1 MKKNKTAELF
11 FVLFILAVMSV
22 GIFILQNGM
31 EKLQNVKQQ
40 SVYIPETRDLY
51 NNYGLKNDQSLSKT
65 RILETQDQVI
75 YTDRIFNINQ
85 ISEDHIS
92 YAADI
97 MKALQKKS
105 GKDAYIMPIPER
117 AVFESGYE
125 NEKEK
130 YNNFTEKL
138 EASFSDSSV
147 VLNPLSEL
155 EKHQYEYIY
164 FRTGNS
170 WTMRGAFYGAQ
181 VILGELGYDK
191 ENLDAYREYVFGTF
205 EGNLLLEAL
214 EKYTTDEIK
223 KDIENMEKEP
233 FYIYMN
239 GSNPNREELTFENK
253 AGQLQ
258 TLKRQM
264 IQFNSSGSNAVIG
277 SDYDYSIVEGKGK
290 GQRKGNL
297 LLIADTRGKMM
308 ISYLSEIF
316 EKVYVSNI
324 YEDVDLIQ
332 NLDEILEK
340 YNIEYIIWAQDVA
353 ETGNRS
359 YMRALNPLLKEGG
372 VSDVGTDS
380 SGN

>member
-1 MKKNKTAELF
+1 MKKNKTVELF
-11 FVLFILAVMSV
+11 LVLLILIVMSA
-22 GIFILQNGM
+22 GILILQNGM
-31 EKLQNVKQQ
+31 KKLQSGKQQ
-40 SVYIPETRDLY
+40 SVYLPEIRDLY

-65 RILETQDQVI
+65 KILETQDQVI

-85 ISEDHIS
+85 ISEDHVS

-97 MKALQKKS
+97 MKKLQKKI

-117 AVFESGYE
+117 ALFESGYE

-130 YNNFTEKL
+130 YSDFTEKL
-138 EASFSDSSV
+138 EASFTDPSV

-155 EKHQYEYIY
+155 EKHQQEYIY
-164 FRTGNS
+164 FRTENN

-205 EGNLLLEAL
+205 SGNLLLETL
-214 EKYTTDEIK
+214 EKDTTDEIK
-223 KDIENMEKEP
+223 KGIENMEKEP
-233 FYIYMN
+233 FYTYLN

-253 AGQLQ
+253 EGQLK

-277 SDYDYSIVEGKGK
+277 SNYKHSVVEGRGK

-308 ISYLSEIF
+308 IPYLSEIF

-324 YEDVDLIQ
+324 YEDADLIQ
-332 NLDEILEK
+332 NMDEIMEK
-340 YNIEYIIWAQDVA
+340 YNIEYVIWAQDVN
-353 ETGNRS
+353 EIGNRS
-359 YMRALNPLLKEGG
+359 YMKALNPLLEGG
-372 VSDVGTDS
+372 GISDVGIDP
-380 SGN
+380 

>member
-11 FVLFILAVMSV
+11 LVLLILIVMSA
-22 GIFILQNGM
+22 GILILQNGM

-40 SVYIPETRDLY
+40 SVYVPETRDLY
-51 NNYGLKNDQSLSKT
+51 NNYGLKIDQSLSKT
-65 RILETQDQVI
+65 KILETQDQVI
-75 YTDRIFNINQ
+75 YRDRIFNINQ

-97 MKALQKKS
+97 MKELQKKS
-105 GKDAYIMPIPER
+105 GKDTYIMPIPER

-130 YNNFTEKL
+130 YSDFIEKL
-138 EASFSDSSV
+138 EASFSDPSV

-164 FRTGNS
+164 FRTENN

-181 VILGELGYDK
+181 VIFRELGYEED
-191 ENLDAYREYVFGTF
+191 NLDAYRKYAFGTF
-205 EGNLLLEAL
+205 EGDLLLAAS
-214 EKYTTDEIK
+214 EKYTSDETK
-223 KDIENMEKEP
+223 KDIKNMEQEP
-233 FYIYMN
+233 FYIYIN
-239 GSNPNREELTFENK
+239 GSNPNFEELTFENK
-253 AGQLQ
+253 EGQMQ
-258 TLKRQM
+258 TLNRHM
-264 IQFNSSGSNAVIG
+264 IQLDTSGSHAVIG
-277 SDYDYSIVEGKGK
+277 SDYEHSIVEGRGK

-308 ISYLSEIF
+308 ISYLSEVF

-324 YEDVDLIQ
+324 YEDADLIQ
-332 NLDEILEK
+332 NLDEVLEK
-340 YNIEYIIWAQDVA
+340 YNIEYVIWAQDVA

-359 YMRALNPLLKEGG
+359 YMKALNPLLKEGG
-372 VSDVGTDS
+372 VSDVGTDP
-380 SGN
+380 

>member
-1 MKKNKTAELF
+1 MKKNKTAELLL
-11 FVLFILAVMSV
+11 VLFILIVMSS
-22 GIFILQNGM
+22 GILILQNGM

-40 SVYIPETRDLY
+40 SVYVPEKRDLY
-51 NNYGLKNDQSLSKT
+51 NNYGLKNDQSLSKIK
-65 RILETQDQVI
+65 ILETQDQVI
-75 YTDRIFNINQ
+75 YTDRIFNINR

-105 GKDAYIMPIPER
+105 GKDTYIMPIPER

-130 YNNFTEKL
+130 YSDFIEKL
-138 EASFSDSSV
+138 EASFSDPSV

-155 EKHQYEYIY
+155 EKHQDEYIY
-164 FRTGNS
+164 FRTEDG

-181 VILGELGYDK
+181 VILGELGYEE
-191 ENLDAYREYVFGTF
+191 ENLDAYRKYVFGNVDGKLISSAAV
-205 EGNLLLEAL
+205 E
-214 EKYTTDEIK
+214 YTTDEIYEK
-223 KDIENMEKEP
+223 IKNIEKDP
-233 FYIYMN
+233 FYIYIN
-239 GSNPNREELTFENK
+239 GSNPNREELTFKNK
-253 AGQLQ
+253 QNQIQ
-258 TLKRQM
+258 TVKRNM
-264 IQFNSSGSNAVIG
+264 IQFNNSGTNAVIAT
-277 SDYDYSIVEGKGK
+277 SYMHSVVEGRGKGK
-290 GQRKGNL
+290 RKGNL

-324 YEDVDLIQ
+324 YGDADLIQ

-340 YNIEYIIWAQDVA
+340 YNIEYVIWAQDVA

-359 YMRALNPLLKEGG
+359 YMKALNPLLKEGG
-372 VSDVGTDS
+372 VSDVGTDP
-380 SGN
+380 

>member
-11 FVLFILAVMSV
+11 LVLLILIVMSA
-22 GIFILQNGM
+22 GILILQNGM
-31 EKLQNVKQQ
+31 EKLQNVKQE
-40 SVYIPETRDLY
+40 SVYVSETRDLY
-51 NNYGLKNDQSLSKT
+51 NDFGLKNDQSLSKT
-65 RILETQDQVI
+65 KILETQEQVI
-75 YTDRIFNINQ
+75 YTDRIFYINQ

-105 GKDAYIMPIPER
+105 GKDIYIMPIPER

-125 NEKEK
+125 KEKEK
-130 YNNFTEKL
+130 YSDFIEKL
-138 EASFSDSSV
+138 EASFSDPSV
-147 VLNPLSEL
+147 VLNPLPEL

-164 FRTGNS
+164 FRTDNN

-181 VILGELGYDK
+181 VILGELGYNK

-205 EGNLLLEAL
+205 EGNILLEAL
-214 EKYTTDEIK
+214 QKYTTDEIK

-233 FYIYMN
+233 FYIYIN
-239 GSNPNREELTFENK
+239 GSNPNREELTLENK
-253 AGQLQ
+253 EGQLQ

-264 IQFNSSGSNAVIG
+264 IQFNSSGSHAVIG
-277 SDYDYSIVEGKGK
+277 PDYEHSVVEGRGK
-290 GQRKGNL
+290 GKGNL
-297 LLIADTRGKMM
+297 LLITDIRGKMM

-324 YEDVDLIQ
+324 YEDADLIQ
-332 NLDEILEK
+332 NLDDILEK
-340 YNIEYIIWAQDVA
+340 YNIEYIVWAQDVA

-359 YMRALNPLLKEGG
+359 YMKALNPLLKEGG
-372 VSDVGTDS
+372 VSDVGTDP
-380 SGN
+380 

>member
-1 MKKNKTAELF
+1 MKKNKTAEL
-11 FVLFILAVMSV
+11 VLVLLILIVMSA
-22 GIFILQNGM
+22 GILILQNGM

-51 NNYGLKNDQSLSKT
+51 NDYGLKNNQSLSKNK
-65 RILETQDQVI
+65 ILETQDQVI

-85 ISEDHIS
+85 ISEDYIS

-97 MKALQKKS
+97 LKALQKKT
-105 GKDAYIMPIPER
+105 GKDTYIMPIPER

-130 YNNFTEKL
+130 YSDFTEKL
-138 EASFSDSSV
+138 KSSFSDPSV

-155 EKHQYEYIY
+155 EQHQDEYIY
-164 FRTGNS
+164 FRTANS

-214 EKYTTDEIK
+214 EKYTTDKIK

-264 IQFNSSGSNAVIG
+264 IQFNSSGSNTVIG
-277 SDYDYSIVEGKGK
+277 SDYDHSIVEGKGK
-290 GQRKGNL
+290 GQIKGNL

-340 YNIEYIIWAQDVA
+340 YNIEYVIWAQDVA

-359 YMRALNPLLKEGG
+359 YMKALNPLLKEGG
-372 VSDVGTDS
+372 VSDVGTDP
-380 SGN
+380 

>member
-11 FVLFILAVMSV
+11 LVLLILIIMSS
-22 GIFILQNGM
+22 GILILQNGM

-40 SVYIPETRDLY
+40 SVYVPETRDLY

-65 RILETQDQVI
+65 KILETQDQVI

-97 MKALQKKS
+97 MKALQEKS
-105 GKDAYIMPIPER
+105 GKDTYIMPIPER

-130 YNNFTEKL
+130 YSDFIEKL
-138 EASFSDSSV
+138 EASFSDPSV

-155 EKHQYEYIY
+155 EKHQDEYIY
-164 FRTGNS
+164 FRTEDS

-181 VILGELGYDK
+181 VILGELGYEE
-191 ENLDAYREYVFGTF
+191 ENLDAYRKYVFGNVDGKLISSTAV
-205 EGNLLLEAL
+205 E
-214 EKYTTDEIK
+214 YTTDEIYEK
-223 KDIENMEKEP
+223 IKNIEKDP
-233 FYIYMN
+233 FYIYIN
-239 GSNPNREELTFENK
+239 GSNPNREELTFKNK
-253 AGQLQ
+253 QNQIQ
-258 TLKRQM
+258 TVKRNM
-264 IQFNSSGSNAVIG
+264 IQFNNSGTNAVIAT
-277 SDYDYSIVEGKGK
+277 SYMHSVVEGRGKGK
-290 GQRKGNL
+290 RKGNL

-324 YEDVDLIQ
+324 YGDADLIQ

-340 YNIEYIIWAQDVA
+340 YNIEYVIWAQDVA

-359 YMRALNPLLKEGG
+359 YMKALNPLLKEGG
-372 VSDVGTDS
+372 VSDVGTDP
-380 SGN
+380 

>member
-11 FVLFILAVMSV
+11 LVLLILIVMSA
-22 GIFILQNGM
+22 GILILQNGM

-40 SVYIPETRDLY
+40 SVYVPETRDLY
-51 NNYGLKNDQSLSKT
+51 NNYGLKNDQSLSKNK
-65 RILETQDQVI
+65 ILETQDQVI

-85 ISEDHIS
+85 ISEDQIS

-97 MKALQKKS
+97 MKALQEKS
-105 GKDAYIMPIPER
+105 GKDTYIMPIPER
-117 AVFESGYE
+117 AVFENGYE

-130 YNNFTEKL
+130 YSDFTEKL
-138 EASFSDSSV
+138 ESSFSDPSV

-164 FRTGNS
+164 FRTENN

-181 VILGELGYDK
+181 VIFEELGYEE
-191 ENLDAYREYVFGTF
+191 ENLDAYRQYVFG
-205 EGNLLLEAL
+205 NADRKLISSAAS
-214 EKYTTDEIK
+214 KYTTDEIYEK
-223 KDIENMEKEP
+223 IKNIEKEP
-233 FYIYMN
+233 FYIYIN
-239 GSNPNREELTFENK
+239 GSNPNREELTFKNK
-253 AGQLQ
+253 QGQLQ

-264 IQFNSSGSNAVIG
+264 IQFNSSGSHAVIG
-277 SDYDYSIVEGKGK
+277 SDYEHSVVEGRGK

-308 ISYLSEIF
+308 ISYLSEVF

-324 YEDVDLIQ
+324 YGDADLIQ

-340 YNIEYIIWAQDVA
+340 YNIEYVIWAQDVA

-359 YMRALNPLLKEGG
+359 YMKALNPLLKEGG
-372 VSDVGTDS
+372 VSDVGTDP
-380 SGN
+380 

>member
-11 FVLFILAVMSV
+11 LVLLILIVISA
-22 GIFILQNGM
+22 GILILQNGI

-40 SVYIPETRDLY
+40 SVYVPEIRDLY

-65 RILETQDQVI
+65 KILETQDQVI

-97 MKALQKKS
+97 MKELQKKS
-105 GKDAYIMPIPER
+105 GKDTYIMPIPER

-125 NEKEK
+125 NEKEN
-130 YNNFTEKL
+130 YSDFIEKL

-164 FRTGNS
+164 FRTENN

-181 VILGELGYDK
+181 VIFRELGYEED
-191 ENLDAYREYVFGTF
+191 NLDAYRKYAFGTF
-205 EGNLLLEAL
+205 EGDLLLAAS
-214 EKYTTDEIK
+214 EKYTSDETK
-223 KDIENMEKEP
+223 KDIKNMEQEP
-233 FYIYMN
+233 FYIYIN
-239 GSNPNREELTFENK
+239 GSNPNFEELTFENK
-253 AGQLQ
+253 EGQMQ
-258 TLKRQM
+258 TLNRHM
-264 IQFNSSGSNAVIG
+264 IQLDTSGSHAVIG
-277 SDYDYSIVEGKGK
+277 SDYEHSIVEGRGK

-324 YEDVDLIQ
+324 YEDADLIQ
-332 NLDEILEK
+332 NLDEVLEK
-340 YNIEYIIWAQDVA
+340 YNIEYVIWAQDVT

-359 YMRALNPLLKEGG
+359 YMKALNPLLKEGG
-372 VSDVGTDS
+372 MSDVGTDP
-380 SGN
+380 

>member
-11 FVLFILAVMSV
+11 FVLLILAVMSV

-40 SVYIPETRDLY
+40 SVYVPETRDLY
-51 NNYGLKNDQSLSKT
+51 NNYGLKNDQSFSKT

-97 MKALQKKS
+97 LKALQEKS

-138 EASFSDSSV
+138 EASFTDPSV

-155 EKHQYEYIY
+155 EKHQSEYLY
-164 FRTGNS
+164 FRTENS

-181 VILGELGYDK
+181 VIFGELGYDK

-214 EKYTTDEIK
+214 KKYTTDEIK
-223 KDIENMEKEP
+223 RDIGNMEQEP
-233 FYIYMN
+233 FYIYIN
-239 GSNPNREELTFENK
+239 GSSLNREELTLENK
-253 AGQLQ
+253 EGQLK

-264 IQFNSSGSNAVIG
+264 IQFNSSGSRAVIG
-277 SDYDYSIVEGKGK
+277 SDYAHSIVEGRGK

-324 YEDVDLIQ
+324 YEDADLIQ

-340 YNIEYIIWAQDVA
+340 YNIEYIVWAQDVT
-353 ETGNRS
+353 ETGNIS

-372 VSDVGTDS
+372 MSDVGTDP
-380 SGN
+380 

>member
-11 FVLFILAVMSV
+11 FVLLILIVMSA
-22 GIFILQNGM
+22 GILILQNGM
-31 EKLQNVKQQ
+31 EKLQSARQQ
-40 SVYIPETRDLY
+40 SVYVSEARDLY
-51 NNYGLKNDQSLSKT
+51 NNYGLKNDRSLSKT
-65 RILETQDQVI
+65 KILETQNQVI

-92 YAADI
+92 YASDI

-105 GKDAYIMPIPER
+105 GKNTYIMPIPER

-130 YNNFTEKL
+130 YSDFIEKL
-138 EASFSDSSV
+138 EASFSDPSV

-164 FRTGNS
+164 FRTENS

-181 VILGELGYDK
+181 VIFGNLGYDK
-191 ENLDAYREYVFGTF
+191 EKLDAYREYVFGTF
-205 EGNLLLEAL
+205 DGNLLLEAL
-214 EKYTTDEIK
+214 EKNTTDEIK

-233 FYIYMN
+233 FHIYMN

-253 AGQLQ
+253 EGQLQ

-264 IQFNSSGSNAVIG
+264 IQFNSSGSNAVLG
-277 SDYDYSIVEGKGK
+277 SDYEHSVVEGRGKGK
-290 GQRKGNL
+290 RKGNL

-324 YEDVDLIQ
+324 YGDADLIQ

-340 YNIEYIIWAQDVA
+340 YNIEYVIWAQDVA

-359 YMRALNPLLKEGG
+359 YMKALNPLLKEGG
-372 VSDVGTDS
+372 VSDVGTDP
-380 SGN
+380 

>member
-11 FVLFILAVMSV
+11 LVLLILIIMSS
-22 GIFILQNGM
+22 GILILQNGM

-40 SVYIPETRDLY
+40 SVYVPEKRDLY
-51 NNYGLKNDQSLSKT
+51 NNYGLKNDQSLSKVK
-65 RILETQDQVI
+65 ILETQDQVI
-75 YTDRIFNINQ
+75 YTDRIFNINR

-105 GKDAYIMPIPER
+105 GKDTYIMPIPER

-130 YNNFTEKL
+130 YSDFIEKL
-138 EASFSDSSV
+138 EASFSDPSV

-155 EKHQYEYIY
+155 EKHQDEYIY
-164 FRTGNS
+164 FRTEDS

-181 VILGELGYDK
+181 VIFGELGYEE
-191 ENLDAYREYVFGTF
+191 ENLDAYRKYVFGNVDGKLISSAAV
-205 EGNLLLEAL
+205 E
-214 EKYTTDEIK
+214 YTTDEIYEK
-223 KDIENMEKEP
+223 IKNIEKDP
-233 FYIYMN
+233 FYIYIN
-239 GSNPNREELTFENK
+239 GSNPNREELTFKNK
-253 AGQLQ
+253 QNQIQ
-258 TLKRQM
+258 TVKRNM
-264 IQFNSSGSNAVIG
+264 IQFNNSGTNAVIAT
-277 SDYDYSIVEGKGK
+277 SYMHSVVEGRGKGK
-290 GQRKGNL
+290 RKGNL

-324 YEDVDLIQ
+324 YEDTDLIQ
-332 NLDEILEK
+332 NLDEVLEK
-340 YNIEYIIWAQDVA
+340 YNIEYVIWAQDVA

-359 YMRALNPLLKEGG
+359 YMKALNPLLKEGG
-372 VSDVGTDS
+372 VSDVGTDP
-380 SGN
+380 

>member
-1 MKKNKTAELF
+1 MKKNKTTELF
-11 FVLFILAVMSV
+11 FVLLILIVMSA
-22 GIFILQNGM
+22 GILILQNGM
-31 EKLQNVKQQ
+31 EKLQNVKPQ
-40 SVYIPETRDLY
+40 SVYVPEARDLY

-65 RILETQDQVI
+65 KILETQDQVI

-92 YAADI
+92 YASDI

-105 GKDAYIMPIPER
+105 GKDTYIMPIPER

-130 YNNFTEKL
+130 YSDFIEKL
-138 EASFSDSSV
+138 EASFSDPSV

-155 EKHQYEYIY
+155 EKHQDEYIY
-164 FRTGNS
+164 FRTENS

-181 VILGELGYDK
+181 VILGELGYEE
-191 ENLDAYREYVFGTF
+191 ENLDAYRKYVFGNVDGKLISSAAV
-205 EGNLLLEAL
+205 E
-214 EKYTTDEIK
+214 YTTDEIYEK
-223 KDIENMEKEP
+223 IKNIEKDP
-233 FYIYMN
+233 FYIYIN
-239 GSNPNREELTFENK
+239 GSNPNREELTFKNK
-253 AGQLQ
+253 QNQIQ
-258 TLKRQM
+258 TVKRNM
-264 IQFNSSGSNAVIG
+264 IQFNNSGTNAVIAT
-277 SDYDYSIVEGKGK
+277 SYMHSVVEGRGKGK
-290 GQRKGNL
+290 RKGNL

-324 YEDVDLIQ
+324 YGDADLIQ

-340 YNIEYIIWAQDVA
+340 YNIEYVIWAQDVA

-359 YMRALNPLLKEGG
+359 YMKALNPLLKEGG
-372 VSDVGTDS
+372 VSDVGTDP
-380 SGN
+380 

>member
-11 FVLFILAVMSV
+11 LVLLILIVMSA
-22 GIFILQNGM
+22 GILILQNGM

-40 SVYIPETRDLY
+40 SVYVPETRDLY

-65 RILETQDQVI
+65 KILETQDQVI

-105 GKDAYIMPIPER
+105 GKDTYIMPIPER

-125 NEKEK
+125 KEKEK
-130 YNNFTEKL
+130 YSDFTEKL
-138 EASFSDSSV
+138 EASFSDPSV

-164 FRTGNS
+164 FRTRNS

-181 VILGELGYDK
+181 VILEELGYDK

-205 EGNLLLEAL
+205 DGNLLLEAL

-233 FYIYMN
+233 FYIYIN

-253 AGQLQ
+253 EGQLQ

-264 IQFNSSGSNAVIG
+264 IQFNSSGSRAVIG
-277 SDYDYSIVEGKGK
+277 SDYAHSIVEGRGN

-340 YNIEYIIWAQDVA
+340 YNIEYVIWAQDVA

-359 YMRALNPLLKEGG
+359 YMKALNPLLKEGG
-372 VSDVGTDS
+372 NG
-380 SGN
+380 

>member
-11 FVLFILAVMSV
+11 LVLLILAVMSV

-40 SVYIPETRDLY
+40 SVYVPETRDLY
-51 NNYGLKNDQSLSKT
+51 NNYGLKNNQSLSKN

-85 ISEDHIS
+85 ISEDQIS

-97 MKALQKKS
+97 LKALQKKS
-105 GKDAYIMPIPER
+105 GKDTYIMPIPER

-130 YNNFTEKL
+130 YSDFTEKL
-138 EASFSDSSV
+138 ESSFSDPSV

-155 EKHQYEYIY
+155 EQHQDEYLY
-164 FRTGNS
+164 FRTENS

-181 VILGELGYDK
+181 VIFGELGYDK
-191 ENLDAYREYVFGTF
+191 ENLNAYREYVFGTF
-205 EGNLLLEAL
+205 KGNLLLEAQK
-214 EKYTTDEIK
+214 KYMTDEIK
-223 KDIENMEKEP
+223 KDIGNMEQEP
-233 FYIYMN
+233 FYIYIN
-239 GSNPNREELTFENK
+239 GSSLNREELTLVNK
-253 AGQLQ
+253 EGQLQ

-264 IQFNSSGSNAVIG
+264 IQFNSSGSQAVIG
-277 SDYDYSIVEGKGK
+277 AVYEHSIVEGRGK
-290 GQRKGNL
+290 GQPKGNL

-308 ISYLSEIF
+308 IPYLSEIF

-324 YEDVDLIQ
+324 YEDADLIQ
-332 NLDEILEK
+332 NMDEILEK
-340 YNIEYIIWAQDVA
+340 YNIEYVIWAQDVA

-359 YMRALNPLLKEGG
+359 YMKALNPLLEEGG
-372 VSDVGTDS
+372 MSDVGIDP
-380 SGN
+380 

>member
-11 FVLFILAVMSV
+11 LVLLILIIMSS
-22 GIFILQNGM
+22 GILILQNGM

-40 SVYIPETRDLY
+40 SVYVPEARDLY
-51 NNYGLKNDQSLSKT
+51 NNYGLKNDQSLSKIK
-65 RILETQDQVI
+65 ILETQDQVI
-75 YTDRIFNINQ
+75 YTDRIFNINR

-105 GKDAYIMPIPER
+105 GKNTYIMPIPER

-130 YNNFTEKL
+130 YSDFIEKL
-138 EASFSDSSV
+138 EASFSDPSV

-155 EKHQYEYIY
+155 EKHQDEYIY
-164 FRTGNS
+164 FRTEDS

-181 VILGELGYDK
+181 VILGELGYEE
-191 ENLDAYREYVFGTF
+191 ENLDAYRKYVFGNVDGKLISSTAV
-205 EGNLLLEAL
+205 E
-214 EKYTTDEIK
+214 YTTDEIYEK
-223 KDIENMEKEP
+223 IKNIEKDP
-233 FYIYMN
+233 FYIYIN
-239 GSNPNREELTFENK
+239 GSNPNREELTFKNK
-253 AGQLQ
+253 QNQIQ
-258 TLKRQM
+258 TVKRNM
-264 IQFNSSGSNAVIG
+264 IQFNNSGTNAVIAT
-277 SDYDYSIVEGKGK
+277 SYMHSVVEGRGKGK
-290 GQRKGNL
+290 RKGNL

-324 YEDVDLIQ
+324 YGDADLIQ

-340 YNIEYIIWAQDVA
+340 YNIEYVIWAQDVA

-359 YMRALNPLLKEGG
+359 YMKALNPLLKEGG
-372 VSDVGTDS
+372 VSDVGTDP
-380 SGN
+380 

>member
-11 FVLFILAVMSV
+11 LVLLILIVMSA
-22 GIFILQNGM
+22 GILILQNGM
-31 EKLQNVKQQ
+31 EKLQSIEQQ
-40 SVYIPETRDLY
+40 SVYVPETRDLY
-51 NNYGLKNDQSLSKT
+51 NNFGLKSDQTLSKT
-65 RILETQDQVI
+65 KILETQDQVI

-85 ISEDHIS
+85 ISENHIS

-105 GKDAYIMPIPER
+105 GKDTYIMPIPER

-125 NEKEK
+125 SEKEK
-130 YNNFTEKL
+130 YSDFMEKL
-138 EASFSDSSV
+138 EAFFSDPSV

-155 EKHQYEYIY
+155 EKHRYEYIY
-164 FRTGNS
+164 FRTANS

-181 VILGELGYDK
+181 VIFEKLEYNK
-191 ENLDAYREYVFGTF
+191 ENLDAYREYVFETF
-205 EGNLLLEAL
+205 EGNLLLGVS
-214 EKYTTDEIK
+214 EKYRTDEIK
-223 KDIENMEKEP
+223 KDLDNMEKDP
-233 FYIYMN
+233 FYIYIN
-239 GSNPNREELTFENK
+239 GSNPNRKELTLKNK
-253 AGQLQ
+253 QGQLQ

-264 IQFNSSGSNAVIG
+264 IQFNSSGSHAVIG
-277 SDYDYSIVEGKGK
+277 SDYEHSVVEGRGK

-324 YEDVDLIQ
+324 NEDADFIQ

-340 YNIEYIIWAQDVA
+340 YNIEYIVWAQDVA

-372 VSDVGTDS
+372 NV
-380 SGN
+380 

>member
-11 FVLFILAVMSV
+11 LVLLVLIVMSA
-22 GIFILQNGM
+22 GILILQNGM
-31 EKLQNVKQQ
+31 EKLQSVEQQ
-40 SVYIPETRDLY
+40 SVYVPEARDLY
-51 NNYGLKNDQSLSKT
+51 NNYGLKNNQSLSKT
-65 RILETQDQVI
+65 KILETQDQVI

-105 GKDAYIMPIPER
+105 GKDTYIMPIPER

-130 YNNFTEKL
+130 YSDFIEKL
-138 EASFSDSSV
+138 ESSFSDPSV

-164 FRTGNS
+164 FRTENN

-181 VILGELGYDK
+181 VIFGELGYNK
-191 ENLDAYREYVFGTF
+191 ENLNAYREYVFGTF
-205 EGNLLLEAL
+205 GGNLLLEAL
-214 EKYTTDEIK
+214 KKYTTDEIK

-253 AGQLQ
+253 EGQLQ

-264 IQFNSSGSNAVIG
+264 IQFNSSGSNTVIG
-277 SDYDYSIVEGKGK
+277 SDYDHSIVVGKGEK
-290 GQRKGNL
+290 KGNL

-324 YEDVDLIQ
+324 YEDADLIQ
-332 NLDEILEK
+332 NLDEILKK
-340 YNIEYIIWAQDVA
+340 YNIEYVIWAQDVA
-353 ETGNRS
+353 ETGNKS
-359 YMRALNPLLKEGG
+359 YMKALNPLLMEGG
-372 VSDVGTDS
+372 VSDVGTDP
-380 SGN
+380 

>member
-11 FVLFILAVMSV
+11 LVLLVLIVMSA
-22 GIFILQNGM
+22 GILILQNGM
-31 EKLQNVKQQ
+31 EKLQSARQE
-40 SVYIPETRDLY
+40 SVYVPETRDLY

-65 RILETQDQVI
+65 KILETQDQVI

-105 GKDAYIMPIPER
+105 GKDTYIMPIPER

-130 YNNFTEKL
+130 YSDFIEKL
-138 EASFSDSSV
+138 ESSFSDPSV

-164 FRTGNS
+164 FRTENN

-181 VILGELGYDK
+181 VIFEELGYNK
-191 ENLDAYREYVFGTF
+191 ENLNAYREYVFGTF
-205 EGNLLLEAL
+205 GGNLLLEAL
-214 EKYTTDEIK
+214 KKYTTDEIK

-253 AGQLQ
+253 EGQLQ

-264 IQFNSSGSNAVIG
+264 IQFNSSGSNTVIG
-277 SDYDYSIVEGKGK
+277 SDYDHSIVVGKGE
-290 GQRKGNL
+290 RKGNL

-324 YEDVDLIQ
+324 YEDADLIQ
-332 NLDEILEK
+332 NLDEILKK
-340 YNIEYIIWAQDVA
+340 YNIEYVIWAQDVA

-359 YMRALNPLLKEGG
+359 YMKALNPLLKEGG

-380 SGN
+380 

>member
-1 MKKNKTAELF
+1 MKKNKTAELLL
-11 FVLFILAVMSV
+11 VLFILIVMSS
-22 GIFILQNGM
+22 GILILQNGM

-40 SVYIPETRDLY
+40 SVYVPEKRDLY
-51 NNYGLKNDQSLSKT
+51 NNYGLKNDQSLSKIK
-65 RILETQDQVI
+65 ILETQDQVI
-75 YTDRIFNINQ
+75 YTDRIFNINR

-105 GKDAYIMPIPER
+105 GKDTYIMPIPER

-130 YNNFTEKL
+130 YSDFIEKL
-138 EASFSDSSV
+138 EASFSDPSV

-155 EKHQYEYIY
+155 EKHQDEYIY
-164 FRTGNS
+164 FRTENS

-181 VILGELGYDK
+181 VILGELGYEE
-191 ENLDAYREYVFGTF
+191 ENLDAYRKYVFGNVDGKLISSAAV
-205 EGNLLLEAL
+205 E
-214 EKYTTDEIK
+214 YTTDEIYEK
-223 KDIENMEKEP
+223 INNIEKDP
-233 FYIYMN
+233 FYIYIN
-239 GSNPNREELTFENK
+239 GSNPNREELTFKNK
-253 AGQLQ
+253 QNQIQ
-258 TLKRQM
+258 TVKRNM
-264 IQFNSSGSNAVIG
+264 IQFNNSGTNAVIAT
-277 SDYDYSIVEGKGK
+277 SYMHSVVEGRGKGK
-290 GQRKGNL
+290 RKGNL

-324 YEDVDLIQ
+324 YGDADLIQ

-340 YNIEYIIWAQDVA
+340 YNIEYVIWAQDVA

-359 YMRALNPLLKEGG
+359 YMKALNPLLKEGG
-372 VSDVGTDS
+372 VSDVGTDP
-380 SGN
+380 

>member
-11 FVLFILAVMSV
+11 FVLLILIVMSA
-22 GIFILQNGM
+22 GILILQNGM
-31 EKLQNVKQQ
+31 EKLQSARQQ
-40 SVYIPETRDLY
+40 SVYVSEARDLY
-51 NNYGLKNDQSLSKT
+51 NNYGLKNDRSLSKT
-65 RILETQDQVI
+65 KILETQNQVI

-92 YAADI
+92 YASDI

-105 GKDAYIMPIPER
+105 GKNTYIMPIPER

-130 YNNFTEKL
+130 YSDFIEKL
-138 EASFSDSSV
+138 EASFSDPSV

-164 FRTGNS
+164 FRTENS

-181 VILGELGYDK
+181 VIFGNLGYDK

-205 EGNLLLEAL
+205 DGNLLLEAL
-214 EKYTTDEIK
+214 EKNTTDEIK

-233 FYIYMN
+233 FHIYMN

-253 AGQLQ
+253 EGQLQ

-264 IQFNSSGSNAVIG
+264 IQFNSSGSNEVLG
-277 SDYDYSIVEGKGK
+277 SDYEHSVVEGRGK

-324 YEDVDLIQ
+324 YEDADLIQ

-340 YNIEYIIWAQDVA
+340 YNIEYVIWAQDVA

-359 YMRALNPLLKEGG
+359 YMKALNPLLKEGG
-372 VSDVGTDS
+372 VSDVGTDP
-380 SGN
+380 

>member
-1 MKKNKTAELF
+1 MKKNKTSELF
-11 FVLFILAVMSV
+11 LVLLILTVMSV
-22 GIFILQNGM
+22 GICILQNGM
-31 EKLQNVKQQ
+31 EKLQNAKQQ
-40 SVYIPETRDLY
+40 SVYVPETRDLY
-51 NNYGLKNDQSLSKT
+51 NDYGLKNNQSLSKT
-65 RILETQDQVI
+65 KILETQDQVI

-97 MKALQKKS
+97 MKALQEKS
-105 GKDAYIMPIPER
+105 GKDTYIMPIPER

-130 YNNFTEKL
+130 YRDFTEKL
-138 EASFSDSSV
+138 ESSFSDPSV

-155 EKHQYEYIY
+155 EKHQSEYLY
-164 FRTGNS
+164 FRTENS
-170 WTMRGAFYGAQ
+170 WTTRGAFYGAQ
-181 VILGELGYDK
+181 VIFEELGYDK

-205 EGNLLLEAL
+205 KGNLLLESL
-214 EKYTTDEIK
+214 KKYTTGEIK
-223 KDIENMEKEP
+223 KDIGNMEQEP
-233 FYIYMN
+233 FYIYIN
-239 GSNPNREELTFENK
+239 GSSLNREELTLENK
-253 AGQLQ
+253 EGQLQ

-264 IQFNSSGSNAVIG
+264 IQFNSSGSYAVIG
-277 SDYDYSIVEGKGK
+277 SDYEHSIVEGSGK

-324 YEDVDLIQ
+324 YEDADLIQ

-340 YNIEYIIWAQDVA
+340 YDIEYIVWAQDVT
-353 ETGNRS
+353 ETGNIS
-359 YMRALNPLLKEGG
+359 YMRALNPLLKEGEM
-372 VSDVGTDS
+372 SDVGTDF
-380 SGN
+380 

>member
-11 FVLFILAVMSV
+11 LVLLILIIMSS
-22 GIFILQNGM
+22 GILILQNGM

-40 SVYIPETRDLY
+40 SAYVPEKRDLY
-51 NNYGLKNDQSLSKT
+51 NNYGLKNDQSLSKIK
-65 RILETQDQVI
+65 ILETQDQVI
-75 YTDRIFNINQ
+75 YTDRIFNINR

-105 GKDAYIMPIPER
+105 GKDTYIMPIPER

-130 YNNFTEKL
+130 YSDFIEKL
-138 EASFSDSSV
+138 EASFSDPSV

-155 EKHQYEYIY
+155 EKHQDEYIY
-164 FRTGNS
+164 FRTEDS

-181 VILGELGYDK
+181 VILGELGYEE
-191 ENLDAYREYVFGTF
+191 ENLDAYRKYVFGNVDGKLISSAAV
-205 EGNLLLEAL
+205 E
-214 EKYTTDEIK
+214 YTTDEIYEK
-223 KDIENMEKEP
+223 IKNIEKDP
-233 FYIYMN
+233 FYIYIN
-239 GSNPNREELTFENK
+239 GSNPNREELTFKNK
-253 AGQLQ
+253 QNQIQ
-258 TLKRQM
+258 TVKRNM
-264 IQFNSSGSNAVIG
+264 IQFNNSGTNAVIAT
-277 SDYDYSIVEGKGK
+277 SYMHSVVEGRGKGK
-290 GQRKGNL
+290 RKGNL

-324 YEDVDLIQ
+324 YGDADLIQ

-340 YNIEYIIWAQDVA
+340 YNIEYVIWAQDVA

-359 YMRALNPLLKEGG
+359 YMKALNPLLKEGG
-372 VSDVGTDS
+372 VSDVGTDP
-380 SGN
+380 

>member
-1 MKKNKTAELF
+1 MKKNKTAELLL
-11 FVLFILAVMSV
+11 VLFILIVMSS
-22 GIFILQNGM
+22 GILILQNGM

-40 SVYIPETRDLY
+40 SVYVPEKRDLY
-51 NNYGLKNDQSLSKT
+51 NNYGLKNDQSLSKIK
-65 RILETQDQVI
+65 ILETQDQVI
-75 YTDRIFNINQ
+75 YTDRIFNINR

-105 GKDAYIMPIPER
+105 GKDTYIMPIPER

-130 YNNFTEKL
+130 YSDFIEKL
-138 EASFSDSSV
+138 EASFSDPSV

-155 EKHQYEYIY
+155 EKHQDEYIY
-164 FRTGNS
+164 FRTENS

-181 VILGELGYDK
+181 VILGELGYEE
-191 ENLDAYREYVFGTF
+191 ENLDAYRKYVFGNVDGKLISSAAV
-205 EGNLLLEAL
+205 E
-214 EKYTTDEIK
+214 YTTDEIYEK
-223 KDIENMEKEP
+223 INNIEKDP
-233 FYIYMN
+233 FYIYIN
-239 GSNPNREELTFENK
+239 GSNPNREELTFKNK
-253 AGQLQ
+253 QNQIQ
-258 TLKRQM
+258 TVKRNM
-264 IQFNSSGSNAVIG
+264 IQFNNSGTNAVIAT
-277 SDYDYSIVEGKGK
+277 SYMHSVVEGRGKGK
-290 GQRKGNL
+290 RKGNL

-324 YEDVDLIQ
+324 YGDADLIQ

-340 YNIEYIIWAQDVA
+340 YNIEYVICAQDVA

-359 YMRALNPLLKEGG
+359 YMKALNPLLKEGG
-372 VSDVGTDS
+372 VSDVGTDP
-380 SGN
+380 

>member
-1 MKKNKTAELF
+1 MKKNKTAEL
-11 FVLFILAVMSV
+11 VLVLLILIVMSAE
-22 GIFILQNGM
+22 ILILQNGM

-51 NNYGLKNDQSLSKT
+51 NNYGLKNDQSLSKIK
-65 RILETQDQVI
+65 ILETQDQVI
-75 YTDRIFNINQ
+75 YTDRIFNINR

-130 YNNFTEKL
+130 YSDFTEKL

-277 SDYDYSIVEGKGK
+277 SDYDHSIVEGK

-316 EKVYVSNI
+316 EKVYASNI

-340 YNIEYIIWAQDVA
+340 YNIEYIVWAQDVA

>member
-1 MKKNKTAELF
+1 MKKNKTEELF
-11 FVLFILAVMSV
+11 LVLLILIVMSV
-22 GIFILQNGM
+22 GILILQNGM
-31 EKLQNVKQQ
+31 EKLQSVKQQ
-40 SVYIPETRDLY
+40 SVYVPETRDLY
-51 NNYGLKNDQSLSKT
+51 NNYGLKNNQSLSKT
-65 RILETQDQVI
+65 KILETQDQVI

-105 GKDAYIMPIPER
+105 GKDTYVMPIPER
-117 AVFESGYE
+117 AVFEGGYE
-125 NEKEK
+125 KEKEK
-130 YNNFTEKL
+130 YSDFIEKL
-138 EASFSDSSV
+138 EASFSDPSV

-164 FRTGNS
+164 FRTENN

-181 VILGELGYDK
+181 VIFEELGYNK
-191 ENLDAYREYVFGTF
+191 ENLDAYREYVFETF
-205 EGNLLLEAL
+205 EGKLFLEAL
-214 EKYTTDEIK
+214 KKYTTDEVK
-223 KDIENMEKEP
+223 KDIENMEQEP
-233 FYIYMN
+233 FYIYIN
-239 GSNPNREELTFENK
+239 GSNPNREELTFKNK
-253 AGQLQ
+253 QGQLQ

-264 IQFNSSGSNAVIG
+264 IQFNSSGSHAVIG
-277 SDYDYSIVEGKGK
+277 SGYEHSVVEGRGK

-297 LLIADTRGKMM
+297 LLIADTSGKMM

-324 YEDVDLIQ
+324 HEDADLIQ

-340 YNIEYIIWAQDVA
+340 YNIEYIVWAQDVA

-359 YMRALNPLLKEGG
+359 YMKALNPLLKKGG
-372 VSDVGTDS
+372 VSDV
-380 SGN
+380 